1 MWVKLDIDNS
11 FIANSHHSC
20 GKLKCGN
27 CLFQVCW
34 LWPYICNHQ
43 CLAIT
48 SQRISENISKFGLS
62 IGYMISTLI
71 TEGDYYLFEKT
82 QTFIDKS
89 SFFECNPTAASFL
102 SSLATSQVYQ
112 VKFTIEYFI
121 TRLHSRSAFNV
132 DCEHSE
138 ILRMLCSTSALKPFY
153 SYLPRIAN
161 SMHLPLNCKL
171 SWTSS

>member
-132 DCEHSE
+132 DCEHAV
-138 ILRMLCSTSALKPFY
+138 R
-153 SYLPRIAN
+153 
-161 SMHLPLNCKL
+161 
-171 SWTSS
+171 SWGCFVQLVLWNRSIHISLE